1 MTRLR
6 GRETS
11 LADSSRQNRLDMR
24 NGDLARC
31 TDYRRWVDLKKL
43 AFIAGAVEGLAP
55 RAARG
60 LDVGCGRGSV
70 TGPLASLGC
79 RMVGI
84 DIVPLVIERAR
95 HNRANLPREA
105 LPSSQFLLADART
118 LPFRPSS
125 FDFVICSEILEH
137 LHHPG
142 RALHEASKALREGG
156 WLIVTVPNG
165 YGLYD
170 FLFHHLRDLIA
181 RVAPPL
187 PSSELVGGHVQAFT
201 LGKIKR
207 LIEGAGFKVV
217 KAAKADF
224 LSWLPI
230 LDRWQWLGRVDCCL
244 ADKLPSAL
252 VGGYFLLCQ
261 KRDKKRAA

>member
-1 MTRLR
+1 MGIT
-6 GRETS
+6 G
-11 LADSSRQNRLDMR
+11 
-24 NGDLARC
+24 LARYS
-31 TDYRRWVDLKKL
+31 DYRRYVDFKRL
-43 AFIAGAVEGLAP
+43 AFIARAVRELSPHG
-55 RAARG
+55 ARG

-70 TGPLASLGC
+70 TAPLARLGC
-79 RMVGI
+79 RMLGV
-84 DIVPLVIERAR
+84 DIFQSIIENAR
-95 HNRANLPREA
+95 QNGTKLPTEA
-105 LPSSQFLLADART
+105 HPSPQFLLADAQS
-118 LPFRPSS
+118 LPFRPGS

-137 LHHPG
+137 LHCPE
-142 RALHEASKALREGG
+142 RALHEASKMLAEGG

-170 FLFHHLRDLIA
+170 LLFHHLRDLVA
-181 RVAPPL
+181 RVVSPL
-187 PSSELVGGHVQAFT
+187 PSSERVGGHVQAFT

-207 LIEGAGFKVV
+207 LTEEAGFTVV

-230 LDRWQWLGRVDCCL
+230 LDRWQRLGRVDCGL

-261 KRDKKRAA
+261 KGIRSE